1 MSYTVENTQENA
13 IDLVLQTT
21 EKTFSAA
28 KTSEYLVGNVAGT
41 QKAPEVYFQ
50 IED

>member
-1 MSYTVENTQENA
+1 MSYTVESTQESIINS
-13 IDLVLQTT
+13 VLQTT
-21 EKTFSAA
+21 EKSFPAA
-28 KTSEYLVGNVAGT
+28 KTSEYLVGNVAGN

>member
-1 MSYTVENTQENA
+1 MGDTVENTQESV
-13 IDLVLQTT
+13 IDLVFQTT

-28 KTSEYLVGNVAGT
+28 KTYKYLGGNAAGT

>member
-1 MSYTVENTQENA
+1 MGYTVENTQEKV
-13 IDLVLQTT
+13 IDLVLQAT

-28 KTSEYLVGNVAGT
+28 KNSESLAGKVAGT